1 MSSEQGRGSLRKTIA
16 LRSSVIALWA
26 SENSVGVA
34 ESLPSLFGG
43 VGYWMKSMMLSFG
56 DGRRMLEMAAGIPA
70 IVGSRVDCLATGL
83 AEYMY
88 LFIYF
93 LFIFKDHVI
102 YPRAS

>member
-1 MSSEQGRGSLRKTIA
+1 MSEQGRGSFRKTIV
-16 LRSSVIALWA
+16 LRSSVITLWA
-26 SENSVGVA
+26 SENTSRVGVA

-43 VGYWMKSMMLSFG
+43 VGKWMKSMILSFG

-70 IVGSRVDCLATGL
+70 NVGSRLATTL